1 MYMKKIF
8 SLILMGL
15 ALTAGTTS
23 CMDDWDDADV
33 KGYSIFAKDID
44 TTGCYISI
52 SSLKDKYCKSSAR
65 ATYAR
70 NSSNWENKISSKLV
84 TEGIVISND
93 GPWGALYQ
101 QIVLREPG
109 TGKEGPCIVLSIKN
123 TCLYPYFPI
132 GQRIRVQLEGLYVGA
147 YSKTPK
153 IGYPYF
159 TSKGNHSL
167 GPIPFEMCGTN
178 VMAIGDPDP
187 NSADCQF
194 WDRSDKDGND
204 WLATRNNQ
212 NYQYSPMYVRVR
224 GTFIGANDVDILAP
238 NDPTIYDDGYG
249 VDRYVKLT
257 HRGNITVRTSTQN
270 EISNIV
276 MPKDKEVELTG
287 IMTYYDGWQLQ
298 IRDTS
303 DFTIIK

>member
-1 MYMKKIF
+1 MKKIF
-8 SLILMGL
+8 SLVLMGL
-15 ALTAGTTS
+15 ALTAGMTG

-33 KGYSIFAKDID
+33 TGYSIFANNID

-52 SSLKDKYCKSSAR
+52 SDLKTKYCASSAR

-70 NSSNWENKISSKLV
+70 NSSNWEHRISTPLV

-109 TGKEGPCIVLSIKN
+109 SGPDGPCIVLGVKN
-123 TCLYPYFPI
+123 TCLYPYFPL
-132 GQRIRVQLEGLYVGA
+132 GQRVRVQLDGLYVGA

-167 GPIPFEMCGTN
+167 GPMPFEMCGSN
-178 VMAIGDPDP
+178 IMAIGDPEP
-187 NSADCQF
+187 QSPDCQF
-194 WDRSDKDGND
+194 IDLSDKEGND
-204 WLATRNNQ
+204 FLADRNAMK
-212 NYQYSPMYVRVR
+212 YTHCPMYVRVT
-224 GTFIGANDVDILAP
+224 GTFIGANDKDILAP

-249 VDRYVKLT
+249 VDRYLKLS
-257 HRGNITVRTSTQN
+257 HRGTITVRTSTQN

-276 MPKDKEVELTG
+276 MPKDREVELTG
-287 IMTYYDGWQLQ
+287 ILTYYDGWQLQ
-298 IRDTS
+298 LRDTS
-303 DFTIIK
+303 DFKIIK